1 MLCAIVLAW
10 PASAPRVGQA
20 QDDDWDI
27 QRERRAPTPP
37 GKRSPRP
44 KRRAEPDAARRD
56 RTDVLIARYRRVLE
70 NDPSDSVALRR
81 LLELYRERD
90 GNIDSLIDELDE
102 ERADR
107 AKAYGPRLILGRIY
121 EQSRRI
127 DDARKVYQEAL
138 ELRPEEPAP
147 LVALARIHRDT
158 EDQDRARELLERAL
172 EHTRADAERRE
183 LLRELGE
190 LALEQEAFEDARG
203 YYARLMR
210 GAQGSVYVR
219 TEYARA
225 LSARGEHGR
234 AVEEYE
240 RVLRKLGGDNRV
252 LPPVLRDMGRAQLE
266 AGRVDAAIDTLERG
280 LRYAPKGSGIRP
292 EIYDVMV
299 EAYRRAGR
307 LDELAERLDDEA
319 SGFETHALSGRVHDE
334 LGNEDEALAAYRRA
348 LRIDRGHI
356 DTRVRVVQLLSRA
369 GRLDDVIDEYRTLIR
384 VAPREPRFVVELAQ
398 LLMQV
403 GRREE
408 AMQLAAKTSRR
419 YPRDATVH
427 QALAELY
434 GEWGEDELA
443 TREVERL
450 VRIDPSD
457 PSHLIVLGAQQLAEG
472 DREAAIA
479 TWRRILSTEPNK
491 ARAYATL
498 GDVFTDHDMLAE
510 AEEAYR
516 EAVRREPDEVD
527 HVRGLANLLEQP
539 REHERHSERRERDDE
554 ASKLWARVLE
564 LAEDDAMARREAR
577 NRIVAIAARRNELGA
592 RMSEWRGAFS
602 DEPPD
607 LSAGRFLAEA
617 HLRQR
622 PRELD
627 EAAAVLQRI
636 VEHAPGD
643 VASLTELERVRT
655 AQGDLPGAIDVLRR
669 LVDAD
674 PRKAAHYLQ
683 RMAEHALSLYRDAEA
698 VEYAEMAVKRTPD
711 DASAHRRL
719 GDLYRARQDLDQA
732 IDSYRRAIDLD
743 ERLFP
748 TYFELAELHLA
759 QGEVEEADRLLRQV
773 MRASPDDD
781 LVARAGR
788 ASIQI
793 HMGAGT
799 LRDLEQDLLPLALS
813 HTRRPV
819 YRRLVVELY
828 DALTRPW
835 IRAVEEG
842 GEGAEAARE
851 ALGALGKR
859 ALKPLLEGLSDPD
872 PAQRR
877 IAISVLGHV
886 GNANAAGPLL
896 SVAEGEGE
904 ASLRARALTAAGAL
918 AEARLAPRFVAIAE
932 GSERRLRERAAWSLA
947 RMGGRKA
954 VRAMR
959 DMLTH
964 ADPGVRAFAA
974 LGLARAEDRASA
986 DEVATLQQE
995 DRNAH
1000 AQAAAAWAL
1009 GELGGPDHVPV
1020 LIQAL
1025 RGRSGSVAAAAA
1037 RALGRLGGGRA
1048 RRALVRNVFAP
1059 EAERRE
1065 VAAHALAELAAPPTD
1080 GPDWFPAPEPT
1091 ASVGDYIARLV
1102 ERRAS
1107 RAGGEVDLRVL
1118 EDDLRQ
1124 AATDALKGPVERVL
1138 AALAVLTPEPG
1149 APEVVSLGV
1158 LTSGLADRPEGRRDE
1173 ALGALAD
1180 LGRALAP
1187 ELVALVGQPDP
1198 EVRERAVRL
1207 LGRLDH
1213 PAVAGALLQALDDGE
1228 SSVQRAGLA
1237 VLARRHARAED
1248 GLPDRV
1254 ARLLGHSDW
1263 SVRTEAA
1270 QTLGRLESRDAADAL
1285 ARVLREDDY
1294 AFVREAAA
1302 RSLGRLGGSTAEAA
1316 LERAAA
1322 EDPEPRVRRAAEE
1335 AGP

>member
-1 MLCAIVLAW
+1 MLCAIALAW
-10 PASAPRVGQA
+10 PVSAPRVGHA
-20 QDDDWDI
+20 QGDWDI
-27 QRERRAPTPP
+27 KRERRAPPKP
-37 GKRSPRP
+37 NKRAPRPARP
-44 KRRAEPDAARRD
+44 KRRAEPDRPARD

-70 NDPSDSVALRR
+70 GDPADAVALRR
-81 LLELYRERD
+81 LLELHRERD
-90 GNIDSLIDELDE
+90 GNIDALIEDLE
-102 ERADR
+102 EQRADR
-107 AKAYGPRLILGRIY
+107 AKAYGPRLVLGQIY
-121 EQSRRI
+121 ERARRI
-127 DDARKVYQEAL
+127 DEAREAY
-138 ELRPEEPAP
+138 EEAMDLRPEEPAP
-147 LVALARIHRDT
+147 LVALARIHRKAAD
-158 EDQDRARELLERAL
+158 DDRARELLERAL
-172 EHTRADAERRE
+172 EHTRADADRRE

-190 LALEQEAFEDARG
+190 LALEQEAYDDARG
-203 YYARLMR
+203 YYNRLMR
-210 GAQGSVYVR
+210 GARGSVYVR

-225 LSARGEHGR
+225 LTARGEHDR

-240 RVLRKLGGDNRV
+240 RVLRKLRGDRRV

-280 LRYAPKGSGIRP
+280 LRLAPAGAGVRP
-292 EIYDVMV
+292 EIYDVMI

-319 SGFETHALSGRVHDE
+319 SGFETYQLLGRVHDE

-348 LRIDRGHI
+348 LRIDRRHI
-356 DTRVRVVQLLSRA
+356 DTRIRVVQLLSRA
-369 GRLDDVIDEYRTLIR
+369 GRLEDVIDEYRTLIR

-419 YPRDATVH
+419 YPRDVTVH

-443 TREVERL
+443 TREVQRL
-450 VRIDPSD
+450 VRVDPTD

-472 DREAAIA
+472 DRKAAIA
-479 TWRRILSTEPNK
+479 TWRRILSTDPNK
-491 ARAYATL
+491 ARAHATL
-498 GDVFTDHDMLAE
+498 GGVFADHDMLAE

-516 EAVRREPDEVD
+516 EAVRLEPDEVD
-527 HVRGLANLLEQP
+527 HVRGLASLLEQP
-539 REHERHSERRERDDE
+539 REHERHSERRARDDE

-577 NRIVAIAARRNELGA
+577 NRIVAIAARRHELPA
-592 RMSEWRGAFS
+592 RMSKWRRAFS
-602 DEPPD
+602 GEPPD
-607 LSAGRFLAEA
+607 LTAGRFLAQA

-627 EAAAVLQRI
+627 EAAAVLERV

-643 VASLTELERVRT
+643 VASLAELERVRT

-674 PRKAAHYLQ
+674 PRKATHYLQ
-683 RMAEHALSLYRDAEA
+683 RMAEHALSLYQDTEA
-698 VEYAEMAVKRTPD
+698 VEYAEMAVQRTPD

-719 GDLYRARQDLDQA
+719 GDLYRARQDVDHA
-732 IDSYRRAIDLD
+732 IESYRRAIDLN

-748 TYFELAELHLA
+748 TYFDLAELHLA
-759 QGEVEEADRLLRQV
+759 QGEVDQADRLLRQV
-773 MRASPDDD
+773 MRSSPDDD

-799 LRDLEQDLLPLALS
+799 LAELEQDLLPLALS
-813 HTRRPV
+813 HSRRPV

-835 IRAVEEG
+835 IRAVEQEG
-842 GEGAEAARE
+842 DGAEEARE

-859 ALKPLLEGLSDPD
+859 AIKPLLEGLADPD
-872 PAQRR
+872 PAQQR
-877 IAISVLGHV
+877 IAISVLGHI
-886 GNANAAGPLL
+886 GNPNAAGPLL
-896 SVAEGEGE
+896 SVAEGRGE
-904 ASLRARALTAAGAL
+904 ASLRARALTAAGVL
-918 AEARLAPRFVAIAE
+918 AEARLAPRFVELAQ

-947 RMGGRKA
+947 RMGGRQA

-959 DMLTH
+959 DLLTH
-964 ADPGVRAFAA
+964 PDPGVRAFAA
-974 LGLARAEDRASA
+974 LGLARAGDRASA
-986 DEVATLQQE
+986 EAIATLQQE

-1009 GELGGPDHVPV
+1009 GALGGSEHVPL

-1025 RGRSGSVAAAAA
+1025 RARSGSVARAAA
-1037 RALGRLGGGRA
+1037 RALGRLGGARA
-1048 RRALVRNVFAP
+1048 RRALAQDVFAP
-1059 EAERRE
+1059 EVEQRE
-1065 VAAHALAELAAPPTD
+1065 VAAGALAELAAPTSTE
-1080 GPDWFPAPEPT
+1080 GSDWFPAPEPT
-1091 ASVGDYIARLV
+1091 VSAGDYIARLV
-1102 ERRAS
+1102 AQSGRRAV
-1107 RAGGEVDLRVL
+1107 GEVDLRAL
-1118 EDDLRQ
+1118 EDDLRH
-1124 AATDALKGPVERVL
+1124 AATEALGGPVERVL
-1138 AALAVLTPEPG
+1138 AALAVLTPEPD

-1158 LTSGLADRPEGRRDE
+1158 LTAGVQREGR
-1173 ALGALAD
+1173 LGVLAD

-1187 ELVALVGQPDP
+1187 ELVALVRQPDP

-1213 PAVAGALLQALDDGE
+1213 PAVAVALVQALGDSE
-1228 SSVQRAGLA
+1228 SSVQRAALA
-1237 VLARRHARAED
+1237 VVTPHHARAEAA
-1248 GLPDRV
+1248 LPDRV
-1254 ARLLGHSDW
+1254 AQLLRHSDW

-1270 QTLGRLESRDAADAL
+1270 QALGRLESRDAADVL
-1285 ARVLREDDY
+1285 ARALREDDY

-1316 LERAAA
+1316 LERAATR
-1322 EDPEPRVRRAAEE
+1322 DPEPRVRRAAAK